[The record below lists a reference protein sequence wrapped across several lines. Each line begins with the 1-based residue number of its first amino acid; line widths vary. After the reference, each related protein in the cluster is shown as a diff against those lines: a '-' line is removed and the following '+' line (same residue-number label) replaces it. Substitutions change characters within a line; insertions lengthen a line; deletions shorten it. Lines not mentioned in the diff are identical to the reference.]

1 MKTEKD
7 YLQSAALRV
16 AEQAADDPLIGVP
29 VDPDVADFMGAFT
42 EDALTLDDLMD
53 DVLLRVNEQG
63 EVFYGE

>member
-7 YLQSAALRV
+7 YLQFAALRV

>member
-16 AEQAADDPLIGVP
+16 AEQAVDDPLIGVS